1 VAARIL
7 VVSHEATRT
16 GAPKIAIEVARSLQ
30 EAGYAVHV
38 LLRWGGPLAHELD
51 QHSAALT
58 LEPLR
63 RSRALLRRLFPHR
76 KFVNHFEELVA
87 WLVLLRYRPGLVY
100 ANTVKSAC
108 YVRPALRRGIPVVL
122 HVHELEPLA
131 SGTLA
136 RYGLD
141 DHYGEVTLVACSQAV
156 RDHLVGVTGVPV
168 DQIHVIRSL
177 VDSDGVRRAATACT
191 PVDVSTDGG
200 ETVIGACA
208 RADRRKG
215 VDLWLDAMASVARA
229 RPDRPLRFCWVG
241 ACDDEVRE
249 AASVR
254 GLSDR
259 VEFVGEVENTA
270 AHMAAFDVFT
280 LPSREDPF
288 PLVVLEAMALG
299 RPVVAF
305 AVGGVPEQ
313 VGEAGILVAPTD
325 VDGMTAAVIGLVD
338 DPVRRAA
345 LGRASRDRSDRVF
358 PINGFR
364 VSVARLVA
372 DTLKE
377 G

>member
-1 VAARIL
+1 M
-7 VVSHEATRT
+7 
-16 GAPKIAIEVARSLQ
+16 
-30 EAGYAVHV
+30 
-38 LLRWGGPLAHELD
+38 
-51 QHSAALT
+51 
-58 LEPLR
+58 
-63 RSRALLRRLFPHR
+63 
-76 KFVNHFEELVA
+76 NHFEEFVA
-87 WLVLLRYRPGLVY
+87 GLVLLRHPPGLVY

-131 SGTLA
+131 SDTLG

-156 RDHLVGVTGVPV
+156 RDHLVEVTGVPV

-177 VDSDGVRRAATACT
+177 VDADGVRRAATAGT
-191 PVDVSTDGG
+191 PVDVATEGR

-215 VDLWLDAMASVARA
+215 VDLWLDVIAHVARA
-229 RPDRPLRFCWVG
+229 RPDRSLRFCWVG
-241 ACDDEVRE
+241 ACEDDVRG
-249 AASVR
+249 AASAR

-270 AHMAAFDVFT
+270 ARMAAFDVFT

-313 VGEAGILVAPTD
+313 VAEAGILVAATD
-325 VDGMTAAVIGLVD
+325 VEAMAAAIIALVD
-338 DPVRRAA
+338 DPVRRTA
-345 LGRASRDRSDRVF
+345 LGRASRDRSDKVF
-358 PINGFR
+358 PISGFR